1 MSVSNQIN
9 TIVECW
15 RDQGAE
21 PGCLHS
27 HAERAFPRGAWERGE
42 QEQSVGTREEGSRRR
57 SHAERGNE
65 GNEGEQKTR
74 VFPRRACMGRR
85 AFPRR
90 AWERGKQEQSVGRGR
105 SRTRAGVP
113 TRSVG
118 TRDPSDKCPAKAQNQ
133 NRFTTT
139 PAVIAIWNRS
149 WEMSLTF
156 RMRAKRS
163 NFSGTMIVSPG
174 SSLVLE
180 PLDISQR

>member
-9 TIVECW
+9 TIVECSG
-15 RDQGAE
+15 DQGE
-21 PGCLHS
+21 CRDVCVPTQRGRS
-27 HAERAFPRGAWERGE
+27 HAERAFPRRAWERG
-42 QEQSVGTREEGSRRR
+42 RE
-57 SHAERGNE
+57 AWERGKKSRAWE
-65 GNEGEQKTR
+65 RGQK
-74 VFPRRACMGRR
+74 R

-90 AWERGKQEQSVGRGR
+90 AWERGKRGNE
-105 SRTRAGVP
+105 
-113 TRSVG
+113 G
-118 TRDPSDKCPAKAQNQ
+118 TREAWERGTDNPPGDKRPAKAENQ

-139 PAVIAIWNRS
+139 PAVTAIWNRS

>member
-1 MSVSNQIN
+1 MSAFPRRAGVPTQSVG
-9 TIVECW
+9 T
-15 RDQGAE
+15 RGAGAE
-21 PGCLHS
+21 RGN
-27 HAERAFPRGAWERGE
+27 EGRGKQKAFPRGAWERGKRGRAE
-42 QEQSVGTREEGSRRR
+42 DEGVPTQSVHGKEGI
-57 SHAERGNE
+57 
-65 GNEGEQKTR
+65 
-74 VFPRRACMGRR
+74 
-85 AFPRR
+85 
-90 AWERGKQEQSVGRGR
+90 
-105 SRTRAGVP
+105 P

-180 PLDISQR
+180 PLEISQR

>member
-9 TIVECW
+9 TIVECSG
-15 RDQGAE
+15 DQGE
-21 PGCLHS
+21 CRDVCVPT
-27 HAERAFPRGAWERGE
+27 
-42 QEQSVGTREEGSRRR
+42 QSGR

-65 GNEGEQKTR
+65 GTR
-74 VFPRRACMGRR
+74 E
-85 AFPRR
+85 
-90 AWERGKQEQSVGRGR
+90 AWERGTDNPPG
-105 SRTRAGVP
+105 
-113 TRSVG
+113 
-118 TRDPSDKCPAKAQNQ
+118 DKRPAKAENQ

-139 PAVIAIWNRS
+139 PAVTAIWNRS